1 MVSEDY
7 VTDVVTTVLHDYVVP
22 IGGNV
27 WHVEAGDGKP
37 VIIKS
42 SFDIPNKLK
51 QKIIDV
57 LAKTASPAEAN
68 GVTDVRFEQEILI
81 RNGVPDIKYEGP

>member
-1 MVSEDY
+1 MVGEDY
-7 VTDVVTTVLHDYVVP
+7 VRRVVTTVLQDYVVP

-27 WHVEAGDGKP
+27 WSVKAGDGKP

-51 QKIIDV
+51 QKIIDA
-57 LAKTASPAEAN
+57 LAKTASHAEPN
-68 GVTDVRFEQEILI
+68 GVTDVRFEQEILY
-81 RNGVPDIKYEGP
+81 RNGVPDARYEP

>member
-1 MVSEDY
+1 MVSRDY
-7 VTDVVTTVLHDYVVP
+7 VHEVVTTALRDYVIP

-27 WHVEAGDGKP
+27 MSYEVGDGKP

-51 QKIIDV
+51 QKIIDA
-57 LAKTASPAEAN
+57 LAKTPN
-68 GVTDVRFEQEILI
+68 GVTDVRFEQEILY
-81 RNGVPDIKYEGP
+81 RNGVPDARYEP

>member
-1 MVSEDY
+1 MVGEDY
-7 VTDVVTTVLHDYVVP
+7 VRGVVTTVLQDYVVP

-27 WHVEAGDGKP
+27 WSVKAGDGKP

-51 QKIIDV
+51 QKIIDA
-57 LAKTASPAEAN
+57 LAKTASPAEPN
-68 GVTDVRFEQEILI
+68 GVTDVRFEQEILY
-81 RNGVPDIKYEGP
+81 RNGVPDARYEP